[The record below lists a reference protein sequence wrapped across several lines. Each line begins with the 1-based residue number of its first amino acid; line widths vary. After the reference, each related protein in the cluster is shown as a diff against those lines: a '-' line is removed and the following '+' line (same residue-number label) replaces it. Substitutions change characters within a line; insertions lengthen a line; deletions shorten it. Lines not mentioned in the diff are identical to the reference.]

1 MVGNWKRVV
10 ELVDMEL
17 EVDEDQFYDTC
28 EDLCSVSDE
37 GFDYC
42 LESCSGGGSSS
53 NDYVTRFNFWTK
65 KLESVHHRR
74 INFLRWMG
82 LEYDENSIDGDEFG
96 EDSSRGVDRITST
109 SGEGLRIVNQI
120 VLDSLSNEATSGDGT
135 ENLTCMIKNLDDGTQ
150 YVVDKLDQDGTLNT
164 LRVLGSNQLISLD
177 EFHKNIGPSSFVRRH
192 LQRDAEST
200 RLLSVAKKKMKKGWL
215 SKLDSIA
222 CFYHNQEFDE
232 TCCNKDL
239 DSRIHKVRV
248 QPHKKRI
255 KELSSLYAEQEF
267 KAHKGVI
274 LTMKFSLDGKYLA
287 SGGEDGIVRVWK
299 VVEDERSNE
308 LNILDNDPSNIYFK
322 MNQFTGCVAPLDV
335 DKEKLVKTE
344 KLKRSSASTCV
355 VIPPKTFRI
364 LAKPLHEFQ
373 GHNDD
378 ILDLAWSKSGFLL
391 SSSVDKTVR
400 LWQVGINKCLRVFSH
415 NNYVTCVNFN
425 PVNDNVFISGSIDG
439 KVRIWEVVR
448 CRVVDYIDIREIVTA
463 VCFRPDGKGTIVGT
477 MVGNCR
483 FYDILDNHMKI
494 DTQMSL
500 QGKKKTSGKRI
511 TGFQFS
517 PSDPSKLLVAS
528 ADSHVCVLSGGDVIY
543 KFKGL
548 RSAGQM
554 HASFTSDGKH
564 IVSLSEG
571 SNVCIWNH
579 TGQDR
584 NASKAKQILSSESFL
599 SHNATIA
606 IPWCGIEST
615 PLSPSLDENLIQ
627 RSSLSSPDC
636 FFMGRGFLSELV
648 PKVSATWPEE
658 ALLDPGQT
666 VVSPTICKSEYKFL
680 RSACK
685 GMSNSHLWGQ
695 VILTAGSDG
704 FIKVYQNYGLPVR
717 V

>member
-1 MVGNWKRVV
+1 M
-10 ELVDMEL
+10 ELGLEL
-17 EVDEDQFYDTC
+17 EVDEDQFYDTR
-28 EDLCSVSDE
+28 EDLSSVSDDE

-42 LESCSGGGSSS
+42 LESCSGAGAG
-53 NDYVTRFNFWTK
+53 DYVSRFNFSINS
-65 KLESVHHRR
+65 LESVRDRR
-74 INFLRWMG
+74 FSFLRWIG
-82 LEYDENSIDGDEFG
+82 LEYDSNSIEGVDDP
-96 EDSSRGVDRITST
+96 SCGVDRITST
-109 SGEGLRIVNQI
+109 SGAVLRTVEGVSSISSQI
-120 VLDSLSNEATSGDGT
+120 VLDSLSNEGSRLLENRGDGN
-135 ENLTCMIKNLDDGTQ
+135 EDLTCMIKNLDDGTR
-150 YVVDKLDQDGTLNT
+150 YVVDELDQEGKLNT
-164 LRVLGSNQLISLD
+164 LRVLGSNQLISLE

-192 LQRDAEST
+192 LQREAESS
-200 RLLSVAKKKMKKGWL
+200 RLLSVAKKKMKRGWL
-215 SKLDSIA
+215 SKLDSIT
-222 CFYHNQEFDE
+222 CFYPNQGFDE
-232 TCCNKDL
+232 TCCKDFV
-239 DSRIHKVRV
+239 SRIQRVRV
-248 QPHKKRI
+248 NLHKKRV
-255 KELSSLYAEQEF
+255 KELSCLYTEQEF

-274 LTMKFSLDGKYLA
+274 LTMKFSLDGRYLA

-299 VVEDERSNE
+299 VVEDVRTNE
-308 LNILDNDPSNIYFK
+308 MNILDDDPSSIYFK
-322 MNQFTGCVAPLDV
+322 MNQFTGIVAPLDV
-335 DKEKLVKTE
+335 DKENLVKTE
-344 KLKRSSASTCV
+344 KLKKSSSSTCV
-355 VIPPKTFRI
+355 IIPPKTFRI
-364 LAKPLHEFQ
+364 LAKPMHEFQ
-373 GHNDD
+373 GHSND

-391 SSSVDKTVR
+391 SSSLDKTAR
-400 LWQVGINKCLRVFSH
+400 LWQVGIDKCLRVFSH

-425 PVNDNVFISGSIDG
+425 PVNDNFFISGSIDG

-463 VCFRPDGKGTIVGT
+463 VCFRPDGQGTIVGT
-477 MVGNCR
+477 MAGNCR
-483 FYDILDNHMKI
+483 FYDILDSHMKM
-494 DTQMSL
+494 DTKMSL

-517 PSDPSKLLVAS
+517 PSDPSKLLAAS
-528 ADSHVCVLSGGDVIY
+528 ADSHVCILSGVDVIY

-584 NASKAKQILSSESFL
+584 NTSKAKKIMSSESFL

-615 PLSPSLDENLIQ
+615 PLSPSLEENLIQ

-636 FFMGRGFLSELV
+636 FFMSRGFLSELV
-648 PKVSATWPEE
+648 PRVSATWPEE
-658 ALLDPGQT
+658 TLLDSGQT

-685 GMSNSHLWGQ
+685 GMANSHLWGQ
-695 VILTAGSDG
+695 VIVTAGSDG

>member
-1 MVGNWKRVV
+1 
-10 ELVDMEL
+10 
-17 EVDEDQFYDTC
+17 
-28 EDLCSVSDE
+28 
-37 GFDYC
+37 
-42 LESCSGGGSSS
+42 
-53 NDYVTRFNFWTK
+53 
-65 KLESVHHRR
+65 
-74 INFLRWMG
+74 MG

-378 ILDLAWSKSGFLL
+378 ILDLAWSKSGVSFLQKQVILIFYFILWLALSSNLLTFFCLLQFLL

-400 LWQVGINKCLRVFSH
+400 LWQVGISKCLRVFSH
-415 NNYVTCVNFN
+415 NNY
-425 PVNDNVFISGSIDG
+425 G
-439 KVRIWEVVR
+439 
-448 CRVVDYIDIREIVTA
+448 A
-463 VCFRPDGKGTIVGT
+463 
-477 MVGNCR
+477 
-483 FYDILDNHMKI
+483 
-494 DTQMSL
+494 
-500 QGKKKTSGKRI
+500 
-511 TGFQFS
+511 
-517 PSDPSKLLVAS
+517 
-528 ADSHVCVLSGGDVIY
+528 
-543 KFKGL
+543 
-548 RSAGQM
+548 
-554 HASFTSDGKH
+554 
-564 IVSLSEG
+564 
-571 SNVCIWNH
+571 
-579 TGQDR
+579 
-584 NASKAKQILSSESFL
+584 
-599 SHNATIA
+599 
-606 IPWCGIEST
+606 
-615 PLSPSLDENLIQ
+615 PL
-627 RSSLSSPDC
+627 
-636 FFMGRGFLSELV
+636 
-648 PKVSATWPEE
+648 T
-658 ALLDPGQT
+658 
-666 VVSPTICKSEYKFL
+666 
-680 RSACK
+680 
-685 GMSNSHLWGQ
+685 
-695 VILTAGSDG
+695 
-704 FIKVYQNYGLPVR
+704 
-717 V
+717 

>member
-1 MVGNWKRVV
+1 MVGNCKRVV

-378 ILDLAWSKSGFLL
+378 ILDLAWSKSGVSFLQKQVTLIFLFYFMACAIFKFAYILL
-391 SSSVDKTVR
+391 SVAV
-400 LWQVGINKCLRVFSH
+400 
-415 NNYVTCVNFN
+415 
-425 PVNDNVFISGSIDG
+425 SI
-439 KVRIWEVVR
+439 
-448 CRVVDYIDIREIVTA
+448 
-463 VCFRPDGKGTIVGT
+463 
-477 MVGNCR
+477 
-483 FYDILDNHMKI
+483 
-494 DTQMSL
+494 
-500 QGKKKTSGKRI
+500 
-511 TGFQFS
+511 
-517 PSDPSKLLVAS
+517 
-528 ADSHVCVLSGGDVIY
+528 
-543 KFKGL
+543 
-548 RSAGQM
+548 
-554 HASFTSDGKH
+554 
-564 IVSLSEG
+564 
-571 SNVCIWNH
+571 
-579 TGQDR
+579 
-584 NASKAKQILSSESFL
+584 
-599 SHNATIA
+599 
-606 IPWCGIEST
+606 
-615 PLSPSLDENLIQ
+615 
-627 RSSLSSPDC
+627 
-636 FFMGRGFLSELV
+636 
-648 PKVSATWPEE
+648 
-658 ALLDPGQT
+658 
-666 VVSPTICKSEYKFL
+666 
-680 RSACK
+680 
-685 GMSNSHLWGQ
+685 
-695 VILTAGSDG
+695 VILG
-704 FIKVYQNYGLPVR
+704 
-717 V
+717 